1 MSSKKVPGKP
11 KLPKVLTYSLWLQY
25 SEQVGSMPTLLIQE
39 EPLAKFALCNSL
51 MQS

>member
-25 SEQVGSMPTLLIQE
+25 SEQVGSMPTAYTADSRRAFSEVCTLQ
-39 EPLAKFALCNSL
+39 
-51 MQS
+51 